1 MNLTEI
7 LIDYEEK
14 CLALYQFFL
23 EENRQ
28 LRKYGRVPEALLER
42 KGAIREQIDDYIATF
57 REIRDA
63 GVQEHHRA
71 SIRRMRSTMMKIL
84 TLDRENERLMLSEFR
99 TNTPAPAS
107 QVVRAYARGAYAA

>member
-1 MNLTEI
+1 MNLTET

-28 LRKYGRVPEALLER
+28 LRKYGRLPETLLAR
-42 KGAIREQIDDYIATF
+42 KKSIREQIDDYIVTF

-63 GVQEHHRA
+63 GIQEHHRA

-84 TLDRENERLMLSEFR
+84 TLDRENERLMLGEFR
-99 TNTPAPAS
+99 TAPSAPAP
-107 QVVRAYARGAYAA
+107 QVAQAYARGAHAA